1 MSVVKFFLTLG
12 LLLFCSFANAQN
24 KVPNKDIR
32 FIALGELHPW
42 VPNGPNEHGIIK
54 PKPIPKGAQ
63 PPNALRYSTGGE
75 TKPLRLPL
83 LQFSPYATFKG
94 DDETL
99 ILKNIATDGGG
110 DFLKFPAPK
119 EKVNL
124 GVLFANHKTMSW
136 TDPEI
141 LMLKDDARSFP
152 SGQIRFVNV
161 SDRTVLVA
169 IEGHSRFKLKA
180 GATSLKS
187 LKDIG
192 TFKGGKFIQP
202 TDGNAYI
209 KLAFSDSKNKD
220 QNLLDNTLSI
230 RKGERIQCFFY
241 KSKGKG
247 AAKEVK
253 YLIVPEK
260 IPK

>member
-83 LQFSPYATFKG
+83 LQFSPYATLKG
-94 DDETL
+94 DDKL
-99 ILKNIATDGGG
+99 LSLKDIDGGK
-110 DFLKFPAPK
+110 FLKSPAPK

-124 GVLFANHKTMSW
+124 GVLFANYKTMNW

-161 SDRTVLVA
+161 SDRTVSVE
-169 IEGHSRFKLKA
+169 IEGHSRFKLKS
-180 GATSLKS
+180 GATILKS

-209 KLAFSDSKNKD
+209 ELAFLDSKNKV

-253 YLIVPEK
+253 HLIVPEK